1 MSVITGITRGG
12 VEWTPAFITD
22 INQNNCIGCGRCY
35 KVCPRDVFELVD
47 RDDLDLEEIEDEGDD
62 DFDEAPGMV
71 MNLKDALDCIGCQ
84 ACSRVC
90 PKKCLSHEPLAAAA

>member
-1 MSVITGITRGG
+1 
-12 VEWTPAFITD
+12 
-22 INQNNCIGCGRCY
+22 
-35 KVCPRDVFELVD
+35 
-47 RDDLDLEEIEDEGDD
+47 
-62 DFDEAPGMV
+62 MV